1 MSVAAQ
7 MAVVVAAGCALMWVL
22 LATSFAR
29 RTPGGSRSRAGGAAT
44 FLIGPIFVVLEVW
57 SLAFAVGRSSPSL
70 PWVIAGSG
78 ALALA
83 VLVPLMAT
91 QTLRLLPDVR
101 RRAVTNIAAIIVMCT
116 LIGELFVFV
125 DAPWAR
131 TVMLL
136 SSLFLLVWS
145 FLQRR
150 KSRAG

>member
-1 MSVAAQ
+1 
-7 MAVVVAAGCALMWVL
+7 
-22 LATSFAR
+22 
-29 RTPGGSRSRAGGAAT
+29 
-44 FLIGPIFVVLEVW
+44 
-57 SLAFAVGRSSPSL
+57 
-70 PWVIAGSG
+70 
-78 ALALA
+78 
-83 VLVPLMAT
+83 MAT